1 MIKKTSPK
9 AKIHYFKVLKWYGP
23 SGDNGF
29 DQTTTKPSI
38 YGTCA
43 HFSSE
48 DQKKNTGGNL
58 MPNILEDLYYG
69 NLSPC
74 QRATRPGSC
83 VKKLMQK
90 QSDLEAKLNGSFTE
104 EQRAS
109 FEQYLS
115 ITADLLDANCL
126 DSFITGFRLGA
137 QFTFDTFFTSKAPYT
152 DYLKY
157 EQ

>member
-1 MIKKTSPK
+1 
-9 AKIHYFKVLKWYGP
+9 
-23 SGDNGF
+23 
-29 DQTTTKPSI
+29 
-38 YGTCA
+38 
-43 HFSSE
+43 
-48 DQKKNTGGNL
+48 

-74 QRATRPGSC
+74 QRAVRPGSR

-109 FEQYLS
+109 FGQYLS
-115 ITADLLDANCL
+115 VSADLLDANCL

-137 QFTFDTFFTSKAPYT
+137 RFAFDTFVTSKAPYA
-152 DYLKY
+152 YCLKDEIY
-157 EQ
+157 